1 MSIYY
6 LFTAYRICTYVIF
19 IEYMMGTSPRRG
31 ALAQRAKK
39 KKATQQTVRYANETG
54 MGKRKKPGY
63 SPTVPKRGKRQG
75 SIENRV
81 QEEEE
86 EQGDDVTRFA
96 TEACIAKAVEHLIK
110 SDPKLEPLLE
120 QHGRDIPQALLP
132 KTSSCP
138 FHSLGKSICY
148 QQLHI
153 RAASTIFNRLVA
165 QCGDA
170 HGRLNATMIIQ
181 MDDETLRN
189 VGLSRSKVQYLKS
202 LSEHFESGAIDAATI
217 GEMDATAMRQALLQ
231 VKGLGPWSVDMFSI
245 FHLGH
250 ADCLPVSDLGVR
262 KGMQKLYGLRQL
274 PSKETMEDISAGWR
288 PYRSVGSWL
297 MWRVMS

>member
-1 MSIYY
+1 
-6 LFTAYRICTYVIF
+6 
-19 IEYMMGTSPRRG
+19 MMGTSPRRG

-54 MGKRKKPGY
+54 MVKRKKPRY
-63 SPTVPKRGKRQG
+63 VPKRGKRQG

-81 QEEEE
+81 QEEE
-86 EQGDDVTRFA
+86 QGDTRFA

-170 HGRLNATMIIQ
+170 HGRLNATNIIQ
-181 MDDETLRN
+181 TDDETLRN

-217 GEMDATAMRQALLQ
+217 GEMDASAMRQALLQ
-231 VKGLGPWSVDMFSI
+231 VKGLGPWSVDMFSM

-262 KGMQKLYGLRQL
+262 KGMQKLYGLQKL

-297 MWRVMS
+297 MWRVMT

>member
-1 MSIYY
+1 
-6 LFTAYRICTYVIF
+6 
-19 IEYMMGTSPRRG
+19 MMGTPPRRG
-31 ALAQRAKK
+31 VSLDTAKN
-39 KKATQQTVRYANETG
+39 ATQQTERTKKEMGV
-54 MGKRKKPGY
+54 GKRKKQQY
-63 SPTVPKRGKRQG
+63 STTVSKRRRNG
-75 SIENRV
+75 SVEKRV
-81 QEEEE
+81 QEE
-86 EQGDDVTRFA
+86 QGDTATRFT
-96 TEACIAKAVEHLIK
+96 TEACIAKAVEHLLK
-110 SDPKLEPLLE
+110 NDPKLEPLLE
-120 QHGRDIPQALLP
+120 QHGRDIPTALLP

-170 HGRLNATMIIQ
+170 HGRLNATMITQ
-181 MDDETLRN
+181 TDEETLRN

-202 LSEHFESGAIDAATI
+202 LSEHFQSGAIDAATI
-217 GEMDATAMRQALLQ
+217 CEMDASAMRRALLQ

-288 PYRSVGSWL
+288 PYRSIGSWL